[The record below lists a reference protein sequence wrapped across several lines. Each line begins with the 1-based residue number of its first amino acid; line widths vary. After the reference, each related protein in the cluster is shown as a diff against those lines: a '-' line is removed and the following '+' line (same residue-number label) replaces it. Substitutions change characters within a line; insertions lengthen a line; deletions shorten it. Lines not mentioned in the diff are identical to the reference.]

1 MKDFFKS
8 LKTEREKLGNFYT
21 DKELRNAGLLA
32 CIPTF
37 LIGLLIALIT
47 VSVFQVFVY
56 MPYFAYTISGIA
68 LIWIM
73 VMYYLFEM
81 SALKSIKNP
90 EGEVNLFKAF
100 FVELMIIILSLV
112 VFVALLEIITIPI
125 FFL

>member
-1 MKDFFKS
+1 MKNFFKS
-8 LKTEREKLGNFYT
+8 LKDEREKLNNFYT
-21 DKELRNAGLLA
+21 DKELRNAGLSA

-37 LIGLLIALIT
+37 LIGLLIALLT
-47 VSVFQVFVY
+47 VAFFQVFVY
-56 MPYFAYTISGIA
+56 MPYFAYTASGIA

-73 VMYYLFEM
+73 IMYYLFEF

-100 FVELMIIILSLV
+100 FLEIMIIIVSLIIFV
-112 VFVALLEIITIPI
+112 VLLEVITIPI